1 MNAVIY
7 CRVSSKEQVDGTSL
21 ESQEL
26 ACREYAAKN
35 RITVQKVFIERGESA
50 KFADRT
56 QLLELLAF
64 CRDKSQ
70 RVDCLL
76 VWKVDRLAR
85 NVGDHF
91 SIKASLL
98 KQNVRVISV
107 TEPIDAKPEGKL
119 LETILAGFAQFDN
132 DVRAARSVQGM
143 RRKLQ
148 EGLFPWKAP
157 LGYRSVTVGKK
168 KTEPDEPD
176 QPIFGLLQR
185 AWNEFATGHFKK
197 VELLHRITE
206 NGVRTRAGKPL
217 SKQNLDYLLTDPFY
231 AGVIRD
237 PWSGEE
243 FPGRHLPMI
252 SRTTFAKVQQLLRG
266 STRAVPHQSV
276 RDEFPLR
283 VFVRCANCETH
294 LTGGLSRGRS
304 NTYPYYR
311 CFNKNC
317 DCNGNYPQQAVHTE
331 FLSFLASVSPSRA
344 AVSRLKHCLSKAAH
358 AWIGDSDTLREKR
371 MLERK
376 RMAEQQQQLIR
387 MKMEQLISNEEFMAQ
402 RTVLTS
408 RMQELDGQEVEN
420 PTDPDSVLHDL
431 EEICAQ
437 LMDLGSA
444 WRDVPSEMKRRFQ
457 LLALPSGFVVGRVA
471 TAQRGRL
478 FEVLTQLSTSKTSL
492 VPPTGLSWNQLA
504 EEVEAFAAL
513 FRESLANPK
522 K

>member
-7 CRVSSKEQVDGTSL
+7 CRVSSKEQVQGTSL

-26 ACREYAAKN
+26 ACREYAARN
-35 RITVQKVFIERGESA
+35 RIDVRKVFVERGESA

-64 CRDKSQ
+64 CRDRSEG
-70 RVDCLL
+70 VDCLL

-98 KQNVRVISV
+98 KQNIRVISV

-157 LGYRSVTVGKK
+157 IGYRSITMGKK

-176 QPIFGLLQR
+176 QPTFGILQN
-185 AWNEFATGHFKK
+185 AWNEFATGRYKK
-197 VELLHRITE
+197 VELLRRITE
-206 NGVRTRAGKPL
+206 SGVRTPRGKPL
-217 SKQNLDYLLTDPFY
+217 SKQWLDYFLTDPFY
-231 AGVIRD
+231 AGILRD

-243 FPGRHLPMI
+243 FTGRHLPMI
-252 SRTTFAKVQQLLRG
+252 SRATFARVQQQLSG
-266 STRAVPHQSV
+266 STRAVPH
-276 RDEFPLR
+276 RTIRPDFPLR
-283 VFVRCANCETH
+283 VFARCAHCERH
-294 LTGGLSRGRS
+294 LTGAESRGRS
-304 NTYPYYR
+304 NVYLYYR
-311 CFNKNC
+311 CFNKSC
-317 DCNGNYPQQAVHTE
+317 DCYGNYPQEAVHAE
-331 FLSFLASVSPSRA
+331 FLSFLASINPTPSV
-344 AVSRLKHCLSKAAH
+344 VSRLKRCLRIEVNTSNEFRATVLAKNAV
-358 AWIGDSDTLREKR
+358 D
-371 MLERK
+371 RK
-376 RMAEQQQQLIR
+376 RLEEQNRQLIR
-387 MKMEQLISNEEFMAQ
+387 MKMDQLISDQEFMTQ

-408 RMQELDGQEVEN
+408 RIQELDVQEGQ
-420 PTDPDSVLHDL
+420 DPINSDSVLQAID
-431 EEICAQ
+431 EISAQ
-437 LMDLGSA
+437 LMDLGRA
-444 WRDVPSEMKRRFQ
+444 WKSVNTEMKRRFQ

-478 FEVLTQLSTSKTSL
+478 FDQLTRLRTPKTSL
-492 VPPTGLSWNQLA
+492 VPPTGLSLNQLA
-504 EEVEAFAAL
+504 EEVQAFAAL
-513 FRESLANPK
+513 FRENSAK
-522 K
+522 S